1 MANKTT
7 VSNPYN
13 FNIVSNTS
21 FSTTINAV
29 LPDKETVL
37 YEADDSVTSGSRFI
51 NLTIPS
57 GVNVVEVY
65 CFADITESDSG
76 VFSSASVAS
85 YINDK
90 FNKSWAV
97 AEVESNGQDDI
108 TKYVGVTPGK
118 TYKLSVE
125 CFVGNTGSAY
135 LSISYSS
142 TINVH
147 AVDVEDY

>member
-1 MANKTT
+1 MANTTT

-13 FNIVSNTS
+13 FNINNNTR
-21 FSTTINAV
+21 FDATINAV
-29 LPDKETVL
+29 LPDKETIL
-37 YEADDSVTSGSRFI
+37 YEADDSISFAERFI

-57 GVNVVEVY
+57 GVNVVKVY
-65 CFADITESDSG
+65 CFADIVESDSG

-97 AEVESNGQDDI
+97 AEVEMNGQDEV
-108 TKYVGVTPGK
+108 TKYIGVTPGK
-118 TYKLSVE
+118 TYRLE
-125 CFVGNTGSAY
+125 IWCFVGNTGSAY

-142 TINVH
+142 KINTH

>member
-1 MANKTT
+1 MANKTI

-13 FNIVSNTS
+13 FNANRNTS

-37 YEADDSVTSGSRFI
+37 YEANDSIVSSNRFI

-57 GVNVVEVY
+57 GVNVVKVY

-118 TYKLSVE
+118 TYRLEVW